1 MPREWNVHKRG
12 RKVNGFKMIDEGN
25 VHDFATNDL
34 LRTICYDTR
43 RAWRKES
50 SVLVFGLDNYT
61 CDTSEYFH
69 LMGLGNSC
77 EFPRVVQ

>member
-1 MPREWNVHKRG
+1 MHKRG

-50 SVLVFGLDNYT
+50 SVLVVRLGNYT

-77 EFPRVVQ
+77 GFPRVVQ